1 MSKRKIIITIAGLA
15 VAGSLA
21 AFFLTGMAS
30 AKPDEAAAA
39 STGVLTAL
47 SEKATV
53 LVSITVPAVAEAA
66 STVQVRTQTAGRLLS
81 ISEAGT
87 VVAAGDIIATL
98 DATENQRKL
107 TLAQIQ
113 VQEAV
118 INVQKAELNLKRAE
132 RSQQETQ
139 ALHALG
145 AASDEQLLTSTE
157 NLESARQAFRL
168 SELAR
173 EKAGLV
179 LEEAHYNV
187 EAAKVRA
194 PVAGTILSVES
205 SAGAYVSANA
215 SVALVGDLSRLRMSA
230 EVDEYDIMRLSSG
243 LQVKIESDSAA
254 IGTLTARLDQI
265 SPVAKIVNNI
275 SFFSVSALV
284 ANSEGLLRPGMTA
297 DMSIIIARDQGLT
310 VPSNALTTIRGRSY
324 LDVLVDGVP
333 ETRRVEAGADDGK
346 RIVILSGLEEQD
358 QVVLPQA
365 ASLPGL
371 IPVATTTDKAST
383 LIPVSIPGSGGGG
396 GQ

>member
-1 MSKRKIIITIAGLA
+1 
-15 VAGSLA
+15 
-21 AFFLTGMAS
+21 
-30 AKPDEAAAA
+30 
-39 STGVLTAL
+39 
-47 SEKATV
+47 
-53 LVSITVPAVAEAA
+53 
-66 STVQVRTQTAGRLLS
+66 
-81 ISEAGT
+81 
-87 VVAAGDIIATL
+87 
-98 DATENQRKL
+98 ENQRKL

-396 GQ
+396 SQ

>member
-47 SEKATV
+47 PEKATV

-173 EKAGLV
+173 EKAGLAF
-179 LEEAHYNV
+179 EEAQYNV

-243 LQVKIESDSAA
+243 LQVKIESDS
-254 IGTLTARLDQI
+254 
-265 SPVAKIVNNI
+265 
-275 SFFSVSALV
+275 
-284 ANSEGLLRPGMTA
+284 
-297 DMSIIIARDQGLT
+297 
-310 VPSNALTTIRGRSY
+310 
-324 LDVLVDGVP
+324 
-333 ETRRVEAGADDGK
+333 
-346 RIVILSGLEEQD
+346 
-358 QVVLPQA
+358 
-365 ASLPGL
+365 
-371 IPVATTTDKAST
+371 
-383 LIPVSIPGSGGGG
+383 
-396 GQ
+396 

>member
-145 AASDEQLLTSTE
+145 AAS
-157 NLESARQAFRL
+157 
-168 SELAR
+168 
-173 EKAGLV
+173 
-179 LEEAHYNV
+179 
-187 EAAKVRA
+187 
-194 PVAGTILSVES
+194 
-205 SAGAYVSANA
+205 
-215 SVALVGDLSRLRMSA
+215 
-230 EVDEYDIMRLSSG
+230 
-243 LQVKIESDSAA
+243 
-254 IGTLTARLDQI
+254 
-265 SPVAKIVNNI
+265 
-275 SFFSVSALV
+275 
-284 ANSEGLLRPGMTA
+284 
-297 DMSIIIARDQGLT
+297 
-310 VPSNALTTIRGRSY
+310 
-324 LDVLVDGVP
+324 
-333 ETRRVEAGADDGK
+333 
-346 RIVILSGLEEQD
+346 
-358 QVVLPQA
+358 
-365 ASLPGL
+365 
-371 IPVATTTDKAST
+371 
-383 LIPVSIPGSGGGG
+383 
-396 GQ
+396 

>member
-173 EKAGLV
+173 EKAGLAF
-179 LEEAHYNV
+179 EEAQYNV

-396 GQ
+396 SQ